1 MKIKVDLDSLNFV
14 KSITGLLEKSYNKIT
29 NLQKK
34 NKLNAIANQISRLVI
49 HKTKYI
55 AVLKQVVSS
64 GEEEVD
70 LYAINSAIAI
80 AEKDT
85 AKLNEMLEAYDLD
98 ASKYT
103 FSLKHGLEKLTML
116 KQIKLNELKEVIS
129 NNHSTPIDLGNMIK
143 ELTSFEDKWI
153 ALGKE
158 IDVFIE
164 KKL

>member
-1 MKIKVDLDSLNFV
+1 MKINIDLDSLNFV

-129 NNHSTPIDLGNMIK
+129 NNHSTSIDLDNMIK